1 MRTVLPASYN
11 TMSTTTLAPVTATQS
26 DLFNYTPAARAA
38 GEVTQI
44 VSRSDATK
52 VLGRKITFDAVT
64 LKEFKDGLNAD
75 KTLTAAAKKEKRQQF
90 LHADAIKQRQLL
102 GEIALRQAYEK
113 DEFAPMGRV
122 PDTMELRKNG
132 TIKLISIESFIGK
145 AKTETPAQKIE
156 RLERE
161 LREARANAIKP
172 VDTEVEVITVVGD
185 AALEA

>member
-1 MRTVLPASYN
+1 MSN
-11 TMSTTTLAPVTATQS
+11 TATLTPVTATQS

-75 KTLTAAAKKEKRQQF
+75 KTLTAAVKKEKRQQF
-90 LHADAIKQRQLL
+90 LHAGAIKQRQLL

-132 TIKLISIESFIGK
+132 VIKLVSVESFIGK
-145 AKTETPAQKIE
+145 DKTETSAQKIK

-161 LREARANAIKP
+161 LREAKANAVKP
-172 VDTEVEVITVVGD
+172 VDAEVEVITVVGD
-185 AALEA
+185 PALEA